1 MRALILAALLLVF
14 AVETADARKRR
25 HYRHYPYAVV
35 MPPDARGAM
44 ERRPEDPRMRDMR
57 PDDPRMQG
65 MRPGDP
71 RMQGVMPRSAR
82 RGAPSVTD
90 LVPPGWQQQPPDP
103 NWSGKRFISPDG
115 NAWFAAY
122 TAPADTR
129 PAAEHMK
136 EVAFADGETITYLRG
151 ERSWLAVSGF
161 KDSRIFY
168 RRALLACAGRKWHHI
183 AFEYPAEQ
191 KLRMDP
197 FIELAGQILVASQ
210 AECEDVASTTG
221 QRQ

>member
-1 MRALILAALLLVF
+1 MRAVILAVLVLVF

-35 MPPDARGAM
+35 MPPEARGAM
-44 ERRPEDPRMRDMR
+44 ERRSEDPRLQGMR

-65 MRPGDP
+65 M
-71 RMQGVMPRSAR
+71 MPRSAR
-82 RGAPSVTD
+82 RGAPTVAD
-90 LVPPGWQQQPPDP
+90 LIPPGWQQQSPDP
-103 NWSGKRFISPDG
+103 NWTGKRFFSPDG
-115 NAWFAAY
+115 NSWFAAY
-122 TAPADTR
+122 TAPAVTR
-129 PAAEHMK
+129 PTAEHMK
-136 EVAFADGETITYLRG
+136 EVAFAEGETITYLRG

-183 AFEYPAEQ
+183 AFEYPVEQ

-197 FIELAGQILVASQ
+197 FIELAGQILNASQ
-210 AECEDVASTTG
+210 AECDEVASTTG
-221 QRQ
+221 RRQ